1 MLDSTSPAT
10 LSRLGGPIA
19 LASGS
24 LMTVAQLVMWPFD
37 TQDHVATTQSV
48 VFQVAGTVYFVA
60 FCLLMLALV
69 SAYSWEAREAGRLG
83 VVGLVVA
90 VVGTMALGGDLWFES
105 FAVPWIADKVPQA
118 FDAEPTVV
126 LALGAISSY
135 LLFAIG
141 WAVFGVAS
149 WRAGVFPRPICAA
162 LVVGGVCGYA
172 ALLAPFGIP
181 LGLAVAWLG
190 VWMIMQPIA
199 SGRRDGE
206 AGGPD
211 RDTAV
216 RGLA

>member
-1 MLDSTSPAT
+1 MLDSTNPST
-10 LSRLGGPIA
+10 LARTGGPIA

-37 TQDHVATTQSV
+37 NQDHVATTQSV
-48 VFQVAGTVYFVA
+48 VFQVAGAVYFVA

-69 SAYSWEAREAGRLG
+69 SAYSWEALEAGRLG
-83 VVGLVVA
+83 VVGVVGA

-105 FAVPWIADKVPQA
+105 FAVPWIADKVPEA

-141 WAVFGVAS
+141 
-149 WRAGVFPRPICAA
+149 
-162 LVVGGVCGYA
+162 
-172 ALLAPFGIP
+172 FGIP

-190 VWMIMQPIA
+190 VWMIMHPIA

-206 AGGPD
+206 AGGSD